1 MAMPEAASGR
11 RSASDGDADAHVH
24 VVGAGGTIANH
35 SGAYDS
41 PDAFLPVADLV
52 ERVPGLPDVARVTTT
67 DVYGY
72 VSEAMTPAVWFDLHD
87 EIHERATAPTPPD
100 GFVVTHGSNSAEET
114 AYLLSLALATDRP
127 VVVTAAQR
135 GLSDRG
141 TDALENLY
149 DAVRV
154 AASPAARG
162 RGALL
167 VANDEVHHARDVTKL
182 ASTRPDAWASPNA
195 GPVGLAPP
203 DQPVRFHRSVERP
216 TGPATPFDL
225 ADVDPQSFPLADV
238 RVVYATVGADGAQVE
253 AALADDPAGIV
264 VAGFPTGHAARP
276 EGTASQAAAL
286 HRAADRGVPVVMTSR
301 GTQGRIAPRD
311 LDHVPS
317 DRVLAGDTLTP
328 QKARVLLALAL
339 LETDDAATTQ
349 KYFSTY

>member
-1 MAMPEAASGR
+1 MP
-11 RSASDGDADAHVH
+11 GDSERPAVGGADAHVH

-41 PDAFLPVADLV
+41 PDGFLPVADLV
-52 ERVPGLPDVARVTTT
+52 KQVGGLADVARVTTT

-72 VSEAMTPAVWFDLHD
+72 VSESLTPTVWFALHD
-87 EIHERATAPTPPD
+87 EIMGRATGPDPPD

-114 AYLLSLALATDRP
+114 AYLLALALETDRP
-127 VVVTAAQR
+127 VVVTAGQR

-141 TDALENLY
+141 TDGLKNLY

-154 AASPAARG
+154 AASPAAGG

-167 VANDEVHHARDVTKL
+167 VGNDEIHHARDVTKL
-182 ASTRPDAWASPNA
+182 ASARPDAWASPNA
-195 GPVGLAPP
+195 GPVGLATP
-203 DQPVRFHRSVERP
+203 DQPVRFHRSAERP
-216 TGPATPFDL
+216 TGPATPFGL
-225 ADVDPQSFPLADV
+225 TDVTPRAFPLSDV
-238 RVVYATVGADGAQVE
+238 RVVYATVAADGAQVE

-276 EGTASQAAAL
+276 EGPAQAAAL
-286 HRAADRGVPVVMTSR
+286 RRAADRGVPVVMTSR
-301 GTQGRIAPRD
+301 GTQGRIAPGD

-339 LETDDAATTQ
+339 VETSDPATIQ
-349 KYFSTY
+349 EWFSSY